1 MIVPSKKYDDLEKHI
16 HCVDIGIDS
25 QTDLVRWTRPQ
36 TNIFRLDMIRA
47 REMAK
52 SGFYLHFEKLNR
64 RTVFIRKEKIVFII
78 VADDSVQYQLLEAI
92 LEVTIQSFYK
102 SYEDLLS
109 GFLTGM
115 TNMFGGFQGM
125 IVPQFKKALKENV
138 KWITARCSLC
148 NANHSVCIKKSLIDN
163 APRYPVSVVYEHEG
177 HGLLIYIDGD
187 FKIRGQEVV
196 EITG

>member
-1 MIVPSKKYDDLEKHI
+1 MVALKKYEHLEDFI
-16 HCVDIGIDS
+16 HCVDIGIDNN
-25 QTDLVRWTRPQ
+25 TDLVRWTRPQ
-36 TNIFRLDMIRA
+36 TNIFRLEMLHA

-52 SGFYLHFEKLNR
+52 PGIYLHIEKSNR

-78 VADDSVQYQLLEAI
+78 VADESVQYQLLEAI
-92 LEVTIQSFYK
+92 LEVTMKSFFD

-115 TNMFGGFQGM
+115 TNMFGGFQSL
-125 IVPQFKKALKENV
+125 ITPLFAKALKENV
-138 KWITARCSLC
+138 HWISAHC
-148 NANHSVCIKKSLIDN
+148 NVCKANHSVCVKKSFINN
-163 APRYPVSVVYEHEG
+163 APRYPASIVFKHEG